1 MPGTARTSPRA
12 ALAVAAVVV
21 LAVAS
26 LFVGVADLRPWD
38 LLDGGPEGD
47 AGRLLLVSRLPR
59 TLAIV
64 LTGMALGVVGL
75 IMQMLSRNRF
85 VEPSTA
91 GTVEFAGLGI
101 LLVTI
106 LAPAASLSTKMLVA
120 SAAALA
126 GTALFLRLLRA
137 VPSRSALVVPLVGL
151 TLGGVVAAISTFLA
165 FRYDLLQS
173 LGAWMNGD
181 FSGVV
186 RGRYELLWLVGAL
199 TLVAYLVAD
208 RFTVVG
214 MGQDLATNLGLD
226 HGRVLALGLTIV
238 SVTTAVTVVTV
249 GAIPFLGLVV
259 PNLAALLVGDNLRR
273 SIPWV
278 ALLGA
283 GLVLAC
289 DLVGRLVRQPYEVPV
304 GTVVGMVGSA
314 LFLYLLLRRPVPR
327 AA

>member
-1 MPGTARTSPRA
+1 MAGKAWASPRA
-12 ALAVAAVVV
+12 AAAVAAVLA
-21 LAVAS
+21 LAVTS
-26 LFVGVADLRPWD
+26 LFVGVADLRPWH

-47 AGRLLLVSRLPR
+47 AGRLLAVSRLPR

-101 LLVTI
+101 LLATI
-106 LAPAASLSTKMLVA
+106 LAPAASLLTKMAVATLCALV
-120 SAAALA
+120 
-126 GTALFLRLLRA
+126 GTAVFLRLLRA
-137 VPSRSALVVPLVGL
+137 IPARSALVVPLVGL
-151 TLGGVVAAISTFLA
+151 TLGGVVAAVCTFLA
-165 FRYDLLQS
+165 FRHDLLQS
-173 LGAWMNGD
+173 LGSWMNGD

-199 TLVAYLVAD
+199 TVAAYVVAD

-214 MGQDLATNLGLD
+214 MGQELATNLGVD
-226 HGRVLALGLTIV
+226 HGRVLALGLAIV

-259 PNLAALLVGDNLRR
+259 PNIAALIVGDNLRR

-283 GLVLAC
+283 GMVLAC
-289 DLVGRLVRQPYEVPV
+289 DVVGRVVRQPYEIPV
-304 GTVVGMVGSA
+304 GTVVGVVGSV

-327 AA
+327 VA